1 MYIVSACLAG
11 VCTRYDAKSY
21 EDKNIIKLIDSKL
34 AILVC
39 PEQLGGLSTPRPPAE
54 IVGGDGNDVLEGK
67 AAVINKNG
75 EDVTKSFIKGA
86 EETLRIAVLYKVNKA
101 ILKSSSPSCGCG
113 RIYDGSFSGNKI
125 DGDGITSALLKKN
138 GIEVITEEELQQLIT
153 ENCQLKDKEGI

>member
-11 VCTRYDAKSY
+11 VCTRYDAKIY
-21 EDKNIIKLIDSKL
+21 EDNNIIKLIDSKQV
-34 AILVC
+34 ILVC

-67 AAVINKNG
+67 AKVINKNG

-86 EETLRIAVLYKVNKA
+86 EETLRIAELYKVNKA

-138 GIEVITEEELQQLIT
+138 GIEVMTEEEL
-153 ENCQLKDKEGI
+153 ENRG

>member
-11 VCTRYDAKSY
+11 VCTRYDAKIY
-21 EDKNIIKLIDSKL
+21 EDNNIIKLIDSKQV
-34 AILVC
+34 ILVC

-67 AAVINKNG
+67 AKVINKNG

-86 EETLRIAVLYKVNKA
+86 EETLRIAELYKVNKA
-101 ILKSSSPSCGCG
+101 ILKRSSPSCGCG

-138 GIEVITEEELQQLIT
+138 GIEVMTEEEL
-153 ENCQLKDKEGI
+153 ENRG